1 MDGAYRPYSMLT
13 QASPCRE
20 RWRFG
25 RGDGA
30 ASAWLYLFNLRIDDE
45 DLRRLPLVE
54 RREHLAELLA
64 DAGRLCTST
73 EMARRSSHTPASS
86 GGTGSTGNPGGSDD
100 ASVPSGGLDAAYLT

>member
-1 MDGAYRPYSMLT
+1 MLT

-54 RREHLAELLA
+54 RREHLAEPLA
-64 DAGRLCTST
+64 DAGSALHIDGDGAPIFAHASM
-73 EMARRSSHTPASS
+73 EIGSS
-86 GGTGSTGNPGGSDD
+86 GMRPI
-100 ASVPSGGLDAAYLT
+100 